1 MFSRTWSWVHDLPCL
16 LLDACFP
23 KLGPGCMIC
32 RAYYWMHVFPSLV
45 PGAYLPTL
53 VTGCIHF
60 GIFFYWLHL
69 LHRVLISV
77 LRVPKGF
84 SAPGHRA
91 KKCRVP
97 GLQDRKIGALGLY
110 GCTLSGIIIFVWAP
124 STVGLWSLG
133 SSAKITR
140 RP

>member
-60 GIFFYWLHL
+60 GIFL
-69 LHRVLISV
+69 LVAYVASSLDFSAQGPEGV
-77 LRVPKGF
+77 

-110 GCTLSGIIIFVWAP
+110 GCTLSGIILFVWAP